1 MPLFYEDNK
10 LQLSTVIATWMVMN
24 YKHLLTGPTEKMV
37 KESKFGFHTNIS
49 SENLNLYKNNIE
61 MGLKPFKPKLF
72 KVSAVVQE
80 EYELDKSATGK
91 SKL

>member
-1 MPLFYEDNK
+1 
-10 LQLSTVIATWMVMN
+10 
-24 YKHLLTGPTEKMV
+24 
-37 KESKFGFHTNIS
+37 
-49 SENLNLYKNNIE
+49 

-91 SKL
+91 IEAINNLKINHLILIVNSIYYISAIVHTDTEFLIEETCQNKTS

>member
-1 MPLFYEDNK
+1 
-10 LQLSTVIATWMVMN
+10 
-24 YKHLLTGPTEKMV
+24 
-37 KESKFGFHTNIS
+37 
-49 SENLNLYKNNIE
+49 

-91 SKL
+91 IEAINNLKINHLILIVNSFQYISVYTETIFFIDGACQNKRFYET